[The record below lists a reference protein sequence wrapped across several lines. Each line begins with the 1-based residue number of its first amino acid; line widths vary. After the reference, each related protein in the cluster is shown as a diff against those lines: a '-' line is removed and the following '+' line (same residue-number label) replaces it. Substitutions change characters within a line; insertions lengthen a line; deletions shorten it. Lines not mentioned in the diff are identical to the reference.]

1 MGGDGGRRCHGSSEE
16 IDWQEVPTIEHD
28 KVTATSDDD
37 DSPQVLSM
45 QASLPREL
53 GFAKYRE
60 PHVFDGAVVAAAN
73 AALARDFAVVGVS
86 EEMNGEE

>member
-1 MGGDGGRRCHGSSEE
+1 MSYF
-16 IDWQEVPTIEHD
+16 WQEVYRIPTIEHD
-28 KVTATSDDD
+28 QVTATSDDD
-37 DSPQVLSM
+37 DSPQVL
-45 QASLPREL
+45 AAGFDGALRRER
-53 GFAKYRE
+53 GFAKYSE